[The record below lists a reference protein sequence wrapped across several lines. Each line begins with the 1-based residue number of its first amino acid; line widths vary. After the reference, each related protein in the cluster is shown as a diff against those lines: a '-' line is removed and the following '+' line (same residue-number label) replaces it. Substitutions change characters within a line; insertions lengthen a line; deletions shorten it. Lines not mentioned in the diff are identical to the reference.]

1 MAVDFMS
8 LDNYYLELMRQN
20 VSMIRQVNTSII
32 QTYKSNHK
40 QENSSLSKSN
50 VSSLSETGKEFST
63 YYQDI
68 NKSDNENALIGLK
81 KISLEIS
88 KDTKGGSFY
97 GLKDH
102 LESLKASDYDQYID
116 FFETANTVGNR
127 YHSLGQWLDTYT
139 LMDDS
144 SHQSRFID
152 LSKDFMSKEVSDY
165 DLKKSFSSFLKEI
178 QKVMMSDNED
188 LKEEKMNT
196 LLMESKD
203 PIQEKSI

>member
-1 MAVDFMS
+1 
-8 LDNYYLELMRQN
+8 MRQN
-20 VSMIRQVNTSII
+20 VSMIRQVNTSIT
-32 QTYKSNHK
+32 QNYKNSHK
-40 QENSSLSKSN
+40 QENSPLSKAN
-50 VSSLSETGKEFST
+50 TTSLSEAGKQFST

-68 NKSDNENALIGLK
+68 NKSDNENALMGLK

-88 KDTKGGSFY
+88 KDTKGGNFN
-97 GLKDH
+97 GLNDH
-102 LESLKASDYDQYID
+102 LESLKSSDYNHYID

-139 LMDDS
+139 LMDDT

-178 QKVMMSDNED
+178 QEVMRSDDED
-188 LKEEKMNT
+188 LKEEKMNA